1 MKEKERPT
9 FPENFFSTP
18 RPTVSLEET
27 LKDVTPIEWST
38 EVLNG
43 KKKAEVYSVKEMGK
57 GLLHN

>member
-1 MKEKERPT
+1 MKEIERPT

-18 RPTVSLEET
+18 RPTVSLEKT

-43 KKKAEVYSVKEMGK
+43 KKKAEVYSAKEIGK
-57 GLLHN
+57 H